1 MYDSSLDN
9 QFTVQRKFAKRWFG
23 PYIVKH
29 VHGNA
34 TYTLCELDGTEI
46 KNPVVAGKRIKMF
59 KRRQDSDPFDSQET
73 HEEHIESENM
83 EMDEEEEDDLPGN
96 VDDEDDI
103 QIFVDLNEDLAHT
116 GGCAGLEG
124 VDVVPWHV
132 HDEKPLG

>member
-1 MYDSSLDN
+1 
-9 QFTVQRKFAKRWFG
+9 
-23 PYIVKH
+23 
-29 VHGNA
+29 
-34 TYTLCELDGTEI
+34 
-46 KNPVVAGKRIKMF
+46 
-59 KRRQDSDPFDSQET
+59 
-73 HEEHIESENM
+73 M